1 MKRRIT
7 LAALCGL
14 LAIALAGTALA
25 DKPRNLVTLDK
36 DGKPQPGLATAWKEV
51 GENRLQFTLG
61 ADTSAKEVESALKGN
76 IGDGDVSVVDD
87 KTVLITGMVPGD
99 LFKRLATVTVGG
111 GQEDDPFAALSG
123 LGGDALALGDTD
135 SGSSIRARKKADMS
149 EFLARDKKK
158 QFLGKVTKVT
168 QGNFPFVL
176 IEIKIA
182 RGAKAGPYKSLKKPT
197 IVGYPVVAVQGNNV
211 DFTASDTM
219 TNLVGWYLQPKDK
232 VEFEI
237 AGEAGGKYKLGFIQ
251 RK

>member
-1 MKRRIT
+1 MKRRIA
-7 LAALCGL
+7 LAALVGL
-14 LAIALAGTALA
+14 LGLVLASTALA
-25 DKPRNLVTLDK
+25 DTPKNLVTLDK

-61 ADTSAKEVESALKGN
+61 ADTSAKEVEAALKGN
-76 IGDGDVSVVDD
+76 IGDGEVSVVDD

-99 LFKRLATVTVGG
+99 LFKRLATVIVGG
-111 GQEDDPFAALSG
+111 EEDDPFAALSG

-158 QFLGKVTKVT
+158 QFMGKVTKVT
-168 QGNFPFVL
+168 RGNFPFVL
-176 IEIKIA
+176 LEISVA
-182 RGAKAGPYKSLKKPT
+182 RGAKAGPYKALKKKK
-197 IVGYPVVAVQGNNV
+197 IVGYPVIAVQGNNV

-219 TNLVGWYLQPKDK
+219 ANLVGWYLKTKDK
-232 VEFEI
+232 VTFEI
-237 AGEAGGKYKLGFIQ
+237 AGETGGKYKLGFIK